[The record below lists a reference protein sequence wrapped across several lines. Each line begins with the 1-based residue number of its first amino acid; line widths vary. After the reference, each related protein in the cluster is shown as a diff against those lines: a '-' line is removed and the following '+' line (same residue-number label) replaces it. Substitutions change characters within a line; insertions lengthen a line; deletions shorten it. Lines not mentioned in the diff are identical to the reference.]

1 MDLLSVKR
9 LIKNEDGYTLEL
21 HINQELSEFAKDFDT
36 ISKAENKTL
45 ENAVRDFVQEN
56 FSGLKIKSVKVVLG
70 SLLIASI
77 PFADIEASAST
88 NNMQSYNQATEIYTV
103 KSGDTLYKIA
113 NKYGITATQL
123 KSQNGLATTMI
134 YPGQQLEIP
143 KQMVYT
149 VKTGDTL
156 FIIANKFQTSINQ
169 IKVLNQLT
177 TDMIYPGQQLKV
189 PNTISNQNEENITQA
204 QQRVYTVKS
213 GDTINKIASNCN
225 MSAAQLKKYNR
236 LATTMIYPGQTIHI
250 PDKELIDIV
259 NSLPYGVLSLN
270 DRGENVKIIQKAFNR
285 LNYVLSED
293 GVYDKGTQAV
303 VKDFQSKYGD
313 IANDGIYGSK
323 TRAYL
328 QDALLTDHIIVE
340 NPDSL
345 LVLVNK
351 NNALPKDYVPQDL
364 TVPNVNFPF
373 QEYDSKK
380 LMRKDAATA
389 LEEMFWEAK
398 RENINLYAVSGY
410 RSYDRQ
416 NEIFA
421 SKVIRSGMES
431 AGQFSAKPGESE
443 HQTGLAMDLTSP
455 SVNYGLS
462 QQFGET
468 KEGQW
473 IKKNAHKF
481 GFIIRYQ
488 KGKESITGYQFEPWH
503 VRYVGKNAAQVIAEQ
518 NLTFE
523 EYINKYHK

>member
-134 YPGQQLEIP
+134 YPGQ
-143 KQMVYT
+143 
-149 VKTGDTL
+149 
-156 FIIANKFQTSINQ
+156 
-169 IKVLNQLT
+169 
-177 TDMIYPGQQLKV
+177 
-189 PNTISNQNEENITQA
+189 
-204 QQRVYTVKS
+204 
-213 GDTINKIASNCN
+213 
-225 MSAAQLKKYNR
+225 
-236 LATTMIYPGQTIHI
+236 TIHI
-250 PDKELIDIV
+250 PDRELIDIV

-389 LEEMFWEAK
+389 LEEMFREAK

-523 EYINKYHK
+523 EYINNSTFAE

>member
-1 MDLLSVKR
+1 MVGKMDLLSVKR

-134 YPGQQLEIP
+134 YPGQ
-143 KQMVYT
+143 
-149 VKTGDTL
+149 
-156 FIIANKFQTSINQ
+156 
-169 IKVLNQLT
+169 
-177 TDMIYPGQQLKV
+177 
-189 PNTISNQNEENITQA
+189 
-204 QQRVYTVKS
+204 
-213 GDTINKIASNCN
+213 
-225 MSAAQLKKYNR
+225 
-236 LATTMIYPGQTIHI
+236 TIHI
-250 PDKELIDIV
+250 PDRELIDIV

-389 LEEMFWEAK
+389 LEEMFREAK

-523 EYINKYHK
+523 EYINNSTFAE

>member
-134 YPGQQLEIP
+134 YPGQQL
-143 KQMVYT
+143 
-149 VKTGDTL
+149 
-156 FIIANKFQTSINQ
+156 
-169 IKVLNQLT
+169 
-177 TDMIYPGQQLKV
+177 KV
-189 PNTISNQNEENITQA
+189 PNQISNQNEENITQA

-213 GDTINKIASNCN
+213 GDTINKIASNYN

-250 PDKELIDIV
+250 PDRELIDIV

-389 LEEMFWEAK
+389 LEEMFREAK